1 LNEIF
6 KYSIHR
12 SLKIASER
20 NKTMDI
26 TNSVVLV
33 TGGNRGLGKALVQAF
48 LDAGARKVYVGS
60 RTPIETSDPR
70 LVPIKLDITNE
81 EDVAAAAE
89 TCQDVTILM
98 NNAGVATSVATFL
111 TAPSLEGAHQ
121 EMEINYFGTLA
132 MVRAFAP
139 ILGKNGGGTLV
150 NMLSILS
157 WFTSPPAGSY
167 SASKSAEW
175 SLTQG
180 IRIEL
185 RSQGTLVTAVHAGY
199 IDTEMVASL
208 NVPKTSPQEVAA
220 RILEGIRTNQEEVL
234 ADQMSQ
240 EIKAVLASD
249 PQMLYQ
255 QLQAEWDQTLQQ
267 A

>member
-1 LNEIF
+1 
-6 KYSIHR
+6 
-12 SLKIASER
+12 
-20 NKTMDI
+20 MDI
-26 TNSVVLV
+26 TDSVVLV

-48 LDAGARKVYVGS
+48 LGAGARKVYVGS

-81 EDVAAAAE
+81 EDVATAAQ

-98 NNAGVATSVATFL
+98 NNAGVVDNISTTL
-111 TAPSLEGAHQ
+111 LRAPSVDGARQ
-121 EMEINYFGTLA
+121 EMETNYFGTLA

-150 NMLSILS
+150 NMLSVLS
-157 WFTSPPAGSY
+157 WFTTPISESY
-167 SASKSAEW
+167 SASKYAAL

-199 IDTEMVASL
+199 IDTDMAAGVNA
-208 NVPKTSPQEVAA
+208 PKTSPEEVAA
-220 RILEGIRTNQEEVL
+220 RIIEGIHNNQEEVL
-234 ADQMSQ
+234 ADQMSN
-240 EIKAVLASD
+240 EIKAVLASN